1 MSSLPGTGQASH
13 ATRKVITVGADLADV
28 TEVRKSLRNFG
39 ESYLE
44 RVFTSSEASYG
55 LQAADPA
62 TELACMFAV
71 KEAVVKVLADVQL
84 PWTAIEVASTAL
96 LSTSVS
102 TEPWRRLWSS
112 LWAQANWAEVP
123 AASGCTEPPACTRGP
138 DQEAGMMPG
147 L

>member
-1 MSSLPGTGQASH
+1 
-13 ATRKVITVGADLADV
+13 V

-71 KEAVVKVLADVQL
+71 KEAVGKVLADVR
-84 PWTAIEVASTAL
+84 PCWTAIEVSPRLDGGFEVHLTGDAAYFAELRGIDGFAVNVSLDGALATA
-96 LSTSVS
+96 VVF
-102 TEPWRRLWSS
+102 
-112 LWAQANWAEVP
+112 AI
-123 AASGCTEPPACTRGP
+123 GP
-138 DQEAGMMPG
+138 S
-147 L
+147 